1 MSSLGKACTAE
12 AIGAFALSFIG
23 AGVICMNAKMGA
35 AGAGLL
41 GIALAHGIIL
51 SIAVSATMNVSGG
64 HVNPAVTIA
73 MLLTGRIGVPRAVAY
88 IVAQLVGATVAGLLV
103 YTIFKG
109 MMAGDASVIKATSL
123 GTPKYNPAQ
132 ISMGLAVLIEACLT
146 FLLVFA
152 IFGTA
157 VDPRAPKIG
166 GFGIGLTI
174 AADILL
180 GGPLTGAAMNPSR
193 TFGPGIV
200 AYMTG
205 NLDVF
210 PGQHL
215 VYWAGPVAG
224 ALIAAWMYDL
234 FVMEKKA

>member
-1 MSSLGKACTAE
+1 MSSLGKSCVAE
-12 AIGAFALSFIG
+12 ALGAGALSFIG
-23 AGVICMNAKMGA
+23 AGVICMDAKMGA

-51 SIAVSATMNVSGG
+51 SIGVSATMNVSGG
-64 HVNPAVTIA
+64 HLNPAVTIA
-73 MLLTGRIGVPRAVAY
+73 MLFTGRISLANAVCF
-88 IVAQLVGATVAGLLV
+88 VLSQLVGATIAGALV
-103 YTIFKG
+103 YMIFKG
-109 MMAGDASVIKATSL
+109 MMAGDVSVVKAAGL
-123 GTPKYNPAQ
+123 GTPQYNPAQ
-132 ISMGLAVLIEACLT
+132 INMGLAILIEACLT

-200 AYMTG
+200 AFFTG

-210 PGQHL
+210 PGQHV
-215 VYWAGPVAG
+215 VYWVGPVAG